1 MQISKLE
8 VQKVEG
14 TSKIFMRTAN
24 GDGLS
29 KIQVQAGKIA
39 GNLASDL
46 TLVETKSAL
55 DQSKLVS
62 EFNEAHTFGADLNGE
77 LGGKLFSLDGVKVEN
92 RAPCRVPHKSVCRA
106 IRKNF

>member
-1 MQISKLE
+1 
-8 VQKVEG
+8 
-14 TSKIFMRTAN
+14 MRTAN

-55 DQSKLVS
+55 DQLSRKLVS
-62 EFNEAHTFGADLNGE
+62 EFNEAHTLV
-77 LGGKLFSLDGVKVEN
+77 L
-92 RAPCRVPHKSVCRA
+92 
-106 IRKNF
+106 I

>member
-1 MQISKLE
+1 
-8 VQKVEG
+8 
-14 TSKIFMRTAN
+14 MRTAN

-55 DQSKLVS
+55 DQLSRKLVG
-62 EFNEAHTFGADLNGE
+62 EFNEAHTFGVDLNGE
-77 LGGKLFSLDGVKVEN
+77 LGGKFFSLDGVKVEKQGTMQSSSQIN
-92 RAPCRVPHKSVCRA
+92 VSGNIEK
-106 IRKNF
+106 F